1 MDWASGP
8 PWLRKYPTTRAQRC
22 RVHKTASVL
31 DKFPKTPPPPAKDK
45 IHPSYLA
52 PTQAAALIFQKAV
65 GWVARGGKGL
75 LEWVMPLPI
84 APLAAHPRGEG
95 LEPRAAAA
103 RAVASRPLAVDTHG
117 WRPAPHGYE
126 GAEGQLQLSGWTAR
140 RRVLVR
146 RPWRERPAPEP
157 APDAAPA
164 LPWSALVVCGPAP
177 EYEYQVLVTNLTE
190 ELLTVAD
197 LYRPRADAE
206 NVCDE
211 LKNQWGSRRL
221 HHAGSAALPGGRAE
235 RGAGLQLVEPVRAP
249 RPSDRA
255 KP

>member
-1 MDWASGP
+1 M
-8 PWLRKYPTTRAQRC
+8 R
-22 RVHKTASVL
+22 
-31 DKFPKTPPPPAKDK
+31 
-45 IHPSYLA
+45 
-52 PTQAAALIFQKAV
+52 
-65 GWVARGGKGL
+65 
-75 LEWVMPLPI
+75 
-84 APLAAHPRGEG
+84 G

-221 HHAGSAALPGGRAE
+221 HHAGSAALPGGRA
-235 RGAGLQLVEPVRAP
+235 GAAAVDGCEPVFERTGKHCGAVETRRVLGTDLGEDFGPVAAAPGGVTGSARVKVAGAVRRAVQNSAQRDELIAP
-249 RPSDRA
+249 FSGASPQLPDLG
-255 KP
+255 

>member
-1 MDWASGP
+1 M
-8 PWLRKYPTTRAQRC
+8 
-22 RVHKTASVL
+22 
-31 DKFPKTPPPPAKDK
+31 
-45 IHPSYLA
+45 
-52 PTQAAALIFQKAV
+52 
-65 GWVARGGKGL
+65 
-75 LEWVMPLPI
+75 
-84 APLAAHPRGEG
+84 
-95 LEPRAAAA
+95 EPRAAAA

-249 RPSDRA
+249 RRAAPRPSDRA